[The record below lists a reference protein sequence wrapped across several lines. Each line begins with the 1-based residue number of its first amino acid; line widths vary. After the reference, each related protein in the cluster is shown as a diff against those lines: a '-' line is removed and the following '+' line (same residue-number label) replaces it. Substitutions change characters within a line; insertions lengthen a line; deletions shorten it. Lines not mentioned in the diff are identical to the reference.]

1 MSDAPAS
8 QQFMKMTIG
17 GWTTQAIYVA
27 AELGIAD
34 FLVQGPRTADELA
47 RLTHAHSDGLYRVLR
62 ALASIGIFS
71 EDAEQRFSLTP
82 LAECLRSD
90 TPNSLRF
97 FAIMMGTEFY
107 QSWGHLLHSA
117 QTGEPGFQKRYG
129 TPFFQYMTEHPERH
143 AIYDAAMMV
152 HGIAET
158 EPMLNAYDFSAFRTV
173 ADIGGGNGRM
183 LAALLQR
190 HPAVHGILFDLPP
203 VAERARPGLAELGLS
218 DRCEVVGG
226 DFFSSVPAADAYIL
240 RHIVHDWQDD
250 RAATILRNCRKAMNP
265 GGRVLLVETV
275 IPPLNEPCF
284 GKWLDLMMLIVDGRE
299 RTKEQYERLFAHA
312 GLRLSRIVPTAHE
325 VSIIEGVLVPQRLTP
340 EPELSTAATGSSDR
354 HREMTKVI

>member
-1 MSDAPAS
+1 MSGAPAS
-8 QQFMKMTIG
+8 QQFMKLTIG
-17 GWTTQAIYVA
+17 GWMTQAISVA

-47 RLTHAHSDGLYRVLR
+47 RLAHAHVGALYRVLR

-71 EDAEQRFSLTP
+71 EDTERRFSLTP
-82 LAECLRSD
+82 MAECLRSD
-90 TPNSLRF
+90 TPDSLRF
-97 FAIMMGTEFY
+97 FAIMSGAEFY
-107 QSWGHLLHSA
+107 QSWGCLLHSA

-129 TPFFQYMTEHPERH
+129 APFFQYMTEHPERH

-173 ADIGGGNGRM
+173 ADVGGGNGRM

-190 HPAVHGILFDLPP
+190 HPGVRGILFDLPP
-203 VAERARPGLAELGLS
+203 VAQRAQPSLAELGLA
-218 DRCEVVGG
+218 DRCQVVGG
-226 DFFSSVPAADAYIL
+226 DFFVSVPAADAYVL
-240 RHIVHDWQDD
+240 RHVIHDWSDEN
-250 RAATILRNCRKAMNP
+250 AVKILRNCGKALNP

-299 RTKEQYERLFAHA
+299 RTREQYEQLFSQA
-312 GLRLSRIVPTAHE
+312 GLKLSRIVPTAHE
-325 VSIIEGVLVPQRLTP
+325 VSIIEGVR
-340 EPELSTAATGSSDR
+340 AA
-354 HREMTKVI
+354 